1 MRLAT
6 GLFIATMLSL
16 TACVKVEVV
25 TDSEIEKQMDLL
37 TQHGPWLCEGKVGE
51 GDGAMDF
58 RSAQIWTK
66 TGVDEATT
74 YMQASFEVA
83 LAPIWLI

>member
-25 TDSEIEKQMDLL
+25 TDSEIEKQIDLL
-37 TQHGPWLCEGKVGE
+37 TQHGPWLCEGTTGE
-51 GDGAMDF
+51 GEEATDF

>member
-37 TQHGPWLCEGKVGE
+37 TQHGP
-51 GDGAMDF
+51 
-58 RSAQIWTK
+58 
-66 TGVDEATT
+66 
-74 YMQASFEVA
+74 
-83 LAPIWLI
+83 